1 LVTEKVFLVDADR
14 RPNSELLVVQE
25 TNNVVT
31 RCRVTLVD
39 GQLPIDTRV
48 VEEWVDG
55 RDLRSERSVLEE
67 DRKARQAEDD
77 QRAAEEAERR
87 RRDDLSLGGV
97 IRRAWD
103 STRKRF

>member
-1 LVTEKVFLVDADR
+1 
-14 RPNSELLVVQE
+14 
-25 TNNVVT
+25 
-31 RCRVTLVD
+31 
-39 GQLPIDTRV
+39 
-48 VEEWVDG
+48 VDG